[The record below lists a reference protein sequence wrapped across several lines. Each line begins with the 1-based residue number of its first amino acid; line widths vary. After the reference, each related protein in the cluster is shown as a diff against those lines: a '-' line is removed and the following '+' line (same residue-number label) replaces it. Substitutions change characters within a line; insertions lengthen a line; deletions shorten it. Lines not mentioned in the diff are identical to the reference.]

1 MIRSTTTNKVRHCF
15 LFTLLLFFATASY
28 SSAGRFVSTGPI
40 VTITLKD
47 PKEQQQQQ
55 QSPSLLQSDDD
66 QQSSTLLQKPWFN
79 MGNFR
84 PNIMWSLQS
93 KGKPLPNWAPNWHS
107 LRTTIGYQYNELQRH
122 KHIPT
127 FIEADLKF
135 SSKQTG
141 IDLQVQPT
149 YDIGSKRSTLTVQ
162 ASRGSVATLMAKFGT
177 TPNNNKDH
185 TNSSSSSS
193 SRSLLQTVKGCYQ
206 ATLPYASV
214 GAVRVTP
221 SIDLIRG
228 HVSCLLEAVTGSQ
241 RTKAVL
247 NLEYDNPTLSVIH
260 NLNER

>member
-1 MIRSTTTNKVRHCF
+1 MNLKMIRHNSV
-15 LFTLLLFFATASY
+15 LFTLLLFFARASY
-28 SSAGRFVSTGPI
+28 STAGRFVSTGPI

-47 PKEQQQQQ
+47 PKEQQQ
-55 QSPSLLQSDDD
+55 SSSLLQSDDD
-66 QQSSTLLQKPWFN
+66 NDQSSTILQKPWFN
-79 MGNFR
+79 IGNFR

-122 KHIPT
+122 KHLPT

-149 YDIGSKRSTLTVQ
+149 YDIGSRRSTLTVQ

-177 TPNNNKDH
+177 TANNNKDAA
-185 TNSSSSSS
+185 TTSS
-193 SRSLLQTVKGCYQ
+193 SRSLLETVKGCYQ

-214 GAVRVTP
+214 GEVRVTP
-221 SIDLIRG
+221 AVDLIRG

>member
-1 MIRSTTTNKVRHCF
+1 M
-15 LFTLLLFFATASY
+15 
-28 SSAGRFVSTGPI
+28 STGPV

-47 PKEQQQQQ
+47 PKEQQH
-55 QSPSLLQSDDD
+55 SSSLLQSDDD
-66 QQSSTLLQKPWFN
+66 NDQSSTILQKPWFN
-79 MGNFR
+79 IGNFR

-122 KHIPT
+122 KHLPT

-149 YDIGSKRSTLTVQ
+149 YDIGSRRSTLTVQ

-177 TPNNNKDH
+177 TANSNKDAA
-185 TNSSSSSS
+185 TTSS
-193 SRSLLQTVKGCYQ
+193 SRSLLETVKGCYQ

-214 GAVRVTP
+214 SAVRVTP
-221 SIDLIRG
+221 SVDLIRG

>member
-1 MIRSTTTNKVRHCF
+1 MIRHSV
-15 LFTLLLFFATASY
+15 LSTLLLFFARASY

-47 PKEQQQQQ
+47 PKEQQQ
-55 QSPSLLQSDDD
+55 SPSLLQSDDD
-66 QQSSTLLQKPWFN
+66 QSSTILQKPWFN
-79 MGNFR
+79 IGNFR

-93 KGKPLPNWAPNWHS
+93 KGKPLPNWAPSWHS

-122 KHIPT
+122 QHLPLT

-162 ASRGSVATLMAKFGT
+162 ASRGSAATLMAKFGT
-177 TPNNNKDH
+177 TANNNKDNA
-185 TNSSSSSS
+185 TTSS

-206 ATLPYASV
+206 ATFPYASV

-221 SIDLIRG
+221 SVDLIRG